1 MKKTK
6 IIVYHNERINIIN
19 YIKLITIEEEV
30 IKVDNILI
38 SGRKLKIKSMD
49 DYMIE
54 IIGEIKV
61 INYEDL

>member
-6 IIVYHNERINIIN
+6 IIVYHNARVNIIN

-38 SGRKLKIKSMD
+38 NGKDLKIKSMD

-61 INYEDL
+61 IKYEEL